1 MKAKTVEKARRQGV
15 KKMAEE
21 SDQAYV
27 DNIHFVNLYKNQR
40 RDDAFARWV
49 KELDAE
55 LTKRGL
61 SIVTAMDT
69 LGIVN
74 AHANGLLPRD
84 FAENL
89 ARAAAAKGG

>member
-1 MKAKTVEKARRQGV
+1 MAK
-15 KKMAEE
+15 E

-27 DNIHFVNLYKNQR
+27 ENIHFVNLYRNQR

-61 SIVTAMDT
+61 SIVTVVDT

-74 AHANGLLPRD
+74 AHANGLSVRD
-84 FAENL
+84 YADNL
-89 ARAAAAKGG
+89 ARAAVAKGG

>member
-1 MKAKTVEKARRQGV
+1 MKPK
-15 KKMAEE
+15 E

-27 DNIHFVNLYKNQR
+27 EKLHFVNFYKNQR

-49 KELDAE
+49 QELDAE

-61 SIVTAMDT
+61 SIVDVVDA

-74 AHANGLLPRD
+74 AHANGLSVRD
-84 FAENL
+84 YAENL
-89 ARAAAAKGG
+89 ARTSRAGGKDNA